1 MGNKG
6 TRFRCYAIVLSYSF
20 LSSFRMG
27 KFSPAMYWYI
37 RQKNFFF
44 IFFFYSLKVSAFCN
58 FLIRKIFIFCHPF
71 HLWKRSKIWV
81 LFWIMHQT
89 RQLGALSKRD
99 TDTMAVYHFGLYN
112 IFHSNKAPTIKPK
125 ASQAIAL
132 KVEAI
137 NDFLSF

>member
-1 MGNKG
+1 MHP
-6 TRFRCYAIVLSYSF
+6 TRL
-20 LSSFRMG
+20 
-27 KFSPAMYWYI
+27 
-37 RQKNFFF
+37 
-44 IFFFYSLKVSAFCN
+44 
-58 FLIRKIFIFCHPF
+58 
-71 HLWKRSKIWV
+71 
-81 LFWIMHQT
+81 
-89 RQLGALSKRD
+89 LGALSKRD